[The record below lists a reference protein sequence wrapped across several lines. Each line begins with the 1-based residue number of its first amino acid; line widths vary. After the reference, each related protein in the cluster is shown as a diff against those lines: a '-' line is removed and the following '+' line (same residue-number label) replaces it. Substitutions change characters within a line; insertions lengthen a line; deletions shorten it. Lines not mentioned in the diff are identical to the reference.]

1 MNEMNVTS
9 AQYENRTELDGT
21 VTSNVQITAVIDG
34 VTLLVPLD
42 NGNRHYQAILDWVA
56 DGNTIQDA
64 D

>member
-1 MNEMNVTS
+1 MNVTS

-42 NGNRHYQAILDWVA
+42 NDNRHYQAILDWVA

>member
-42 NGNRHYQAILDWVA
+42 NANRHYQAILDWVA